1 MAPKS
6 PPVNKKNDFFKLH
19 NNTMH
24 LFPDIYD
31 KRAYNI
37 EERGRIL

>member
-1 MAPKS
+1 
-6 PPVNKKNDFFKLH
+6 
-19 NNTMH
+19 MH

-37 EERGRIL
+37 EERGHIL

>member
-1 MAPKS
+1 
-6 PPVNKKNDFFKLH
+6 
-19 NNTMH
+19 MH